1 MKRFRAITSLII
13 AMTVVFSAALPIFA
27 DNTPSGDIN
36 IPSLGTEPK
45 ITIMG
50 SPIKKNDD
58 FFELGVKVEPGS
70 AGFLSVGVVLEYD
83 RDRIVPVAWDEA
95 GTEVVGAD
103 RTSWRDV
110 ASLPALCPTE
120 ISGKVAFAYNPQPSP
135 SASPDPDATQAPE
148 TTDTPETSPA
158 PEEPPVQTVEDGDD
172 TPETTDVP
180 ETTTAPEA
188 TTDPSVTAAPTS
200 APEDPG
206 EIENKGYLCLSAEAP
221 NRMTA
226 AKVAGLSDERVI
238 TVRFKYV
245 ANVPDDADAE
255 TVKAAKL
262 AAKTSVLNSFE
273 SGHGAVRLAPVD
285 IADASHIGQM
295 VMYCTGATVID
306 TDGVTDEV
314 VEYYYIHDNSIEQG
328 IKYDNLLSEPPKFV
342 LKELEKSS
350 NTGGG
355 GTFVPIVF
363 FDWDGKTLLG
373 SLAVE
378 AGSDQTD
385 VVKALTNTLKDPNL
399 PEGSLYSA
407 DKNYP
412 MTNKKG
418 YSFEDVWIDL
428 GSELR
433 THYGVSVRS
442 GETTIPKPTVE
453 DYPDDVVDF
462 ANVTE
467 GKLVKAVYNSNSEID
482 AGSGTARNY
491 TVKIIGYNRYDNL
504 ATYSVTF
511 QINRENT
518 SGKGVPRTGTAALK
532 VTMTT
537 TAGVAINLLYNM
549 DNIDETT
556 VEVAAGATI
565 KSVQANVIDIYETV
579 NWVGAANRNSNETA
593 YNVATGDKPGFIY
606 EGSVGVINS
615 KTEQWIATGQI
626 PSPMYTV
633 AVLNNRTQGL
643 GLTTTGLQIANIQSK
658 IKEAWLAKNGL
669 QADGSDYNPNT
680 KYTGL
685 TRDEIDAVLTAMRN

>member
-95 GTEVVGAD
+95 GTEVVGSD

-226 AKVAGLSDERVI
+226 DKVAGLSDERVI

-262 AAKTSVLNSFE
+262 AAKASVLNSFE

-295 VMYCTGATVID
+295 VMYCTGATVVD
-306 TDGVTDEV
+306 PDGVNDEV
-314 VEYYYIHDNSIEQG
+314 VEYYYIHDNNIEQG

-399 PEGSLYSA
+399 PAGSLYSA

-418 YSFEDVWIDL
+418 YSFEDVWIDFE
-428 GSELR
+428 SELR
-433 THYGVSVRS
+433 THYGATVSS
-442 GETTIPKPTVE
+442 EIIPKPTPE
-453 DYPDDVVDF
+453 DYPNDVVDF

-482 AGSGTARNY
+482 TSNRNY
-491 TVKIIGYNRYDNL
+491 TVEVIDFNRFA
-504 ATYSVTF
+504 ATANYSVT
-511 QINRENT
+511 IRIKREN
-518 SGKGVPRTGTAALK
+518 SNGKGVPRTGTPA
-532 VTMTT
+532 VRVNMR
-537 TAGVAINLLYNM
+537 AGSNSFFFLYNI
-549 DNIDETT
+549 DNVDETT
-556 VEVAAGATI
+556 LEIAASSAIT
-565 KSVQANVIDIYETV
+565 SVQANIIDTYGV
-579 NWVGAANRNSNETA
+579 SNWVSAPTRCANEMSYAVPTS
-593 YNVATGDKPGFIY
+593 GKPGFMY
-606 EGSVGVINS
+606 EGSLSSIS
-615 KTEQWIATGQI
+615 TQTEEW
-626 PSPMYTV
+626 V
-633 AVLNNRTQGL
+633 AGGANPAYNLTVLNNATTGL
-643 GLTTTGLQIANIQSK
+643 GLNTKDNKNKNLNINTVK
-658 IKEAWLAKNGL
+658 TNIKNAWLTKNNL
-669 QADGSDYNPNT
+669 KADGSDYNPNT
-680 KYTGL
+680 EYQRL
-685 TRDEIDAVLTAMRN
+685 TIADISAVLDAMR

>member
-262 AAKTSVLNSFE
+262 AAKASVLNSFE

-428 GSELR
+428 ESELR
-433 THYGVSVRS
+433 THYGATISS
-442 GETTIPKPTVE
+442 EIIPKPTPE
-453 DYPDDVVDF
+453 DYPNDVVDF

-467 GKLVKAVYNSNSEID
+467 GKLVKAVYNSNDEID
-482 AGSGTARNY
+482 TSNRNY
-491 TVKIIGYNRYDNL
+491 TTKVIGYNRYDNL
-504 ATYSVTF
+504 PNYSVTL

-518 SGKGVPRTGTAALK
+518 NGKGVPRTGTAA
-532 VTMTT
+532 VRVVMN
-537 TAGVAINLLYNM
+537 AGSNNFNFLYNI
-549 DNIDETT
+549 DNVDETT
-556 VEVAAGATI
+556 LEIAASDKITY
-565 KSVQANVIDIYETV
+565 VRANVIDTYGID
-579 NWVGAANRNSNETA
+579 NWVGAGTRSAAQTSYA
-593 YNVATGDKPGFIY
+593 VASSSRPGFIY

-615 KTEQWIATGQI
+615 KTEEWIATGKQ
-626 PSPMYTV
+626 PTTMYNLG
-633 AVLNNRTQGL
+633 VLNNKSQGL
-643 GLTTTGLQIANIQSK
+643 GLTTTSLTIGNIQTK
-658 IKEAWLAKNGL
+658 IKETWLAKNGL
-669 QADGSDYNPNT
+669 ASESDYVAGT

-685 TRDEIDAVLTAMRN
+685 TRDDIDAVLTAMRN